1 MVLLA
6 TLLVVSWTVAG
17 AGVAAAQP
25 DGDVEPA
32 DEIYVDGDGNA
43 VLVYEEDAEDEEVE
57 FGADVGAGL
66 VHALVVSDA
75 EVDDTDV
82 TGSGTAVLTRDT
94 FSGNGTFAAPR
105 PEELADLTVDVE
117 GVHDE
122 ADSRFDATA
131 HARFEQDDR
140 RGGLPIDRGTA
151 EGTATVTASTFEATA
166 DVDATLAEPLG
177 GDRRHAFTVT
187 ETDGTYSLEADESY
201 VVSEWRA
208 EQWESRERA
217 AETLRNRYGSV
228 AEEFGGRSEVVLES
242 YSFTETA
249 DGRYRLD
256 VEYSV
261 TYHDIEDGLARE
273 LTRTLAETDEVD
285 LEESELDDLETRLG
299 ELTVEEVH
307 VAYEQ
312 RRDDVTASF
321 RMHLEDYDQVV
332 HAGLDVAEAA
342 DTGEVDLEEDIQRT
356 RDVLD
361 AQAAADLERRYT
373 VRVDVA
379 SVGGSAVEF
388 DLESTYRT
396 ENWQAYV
403 AELEDR
409 GIERTDLSYE
419 VTAESRGDEIETTA
433 AVELRGDDLVGGATE
448 ALLGVVD
455 EEDTEAQQY
464 VEAFREAGFEKARV
478 DVSVTEG
485 TVRLEGA
492 TAFENMTAL
501 QAALAESEQVPAF
514 ESAVARTDNGTVRT
528 YVRVPGATTS
538 DADEETVRELA
549 YVDDD
554 TEVHLAGTW
563 DRSFPEADT
572 QSAREYLGLTP
583 TPAPDE
589 DGGVM
594 ADGAGPGIGAAIAAL
609 LAAVALLAR
618 RRT

>member
-1 MVLLA
+1 MVALA
-6 TLLVVSWTVAG
+6 ILLVVGWTIVG
-17 AGVAAAQP
+17 TGVAAAQP
-25 DGDVEPA
+25 DTDAEPA

-43 VLVYEEDAEDEEVE
+43 VLVYEEDTEDEEVE

-82 TGSGTAVLTRDT
+82 TGSGTAVLTRDA

-105 PEELADLTVDVE
+105 PEELADLTVDAE

-131 HARFEQDDR
+131 HARFDQDDR

-151 EGTATVTASTFEATA
+151 EGTATVTASTFQATA
-166 DVDATLAEPLG
+166 AVDATLAEPLG
-177 GDRRHAFTVT
+177 DDRRHAFTVS
-187 ETDGTYSLEADESY
+187 ETDGTYTLEADESY

-217 AETLRNRYGSV
+217 EETLRNRYGSV
-228 AEEFGGRSEVVLES
+228 AEEFGGTGEVTLES

-256 VEYSV
+256 VAYSV
-261 TYHDIEDGLARE
+261 TYHDVEEGLTRE

-285 LEESELDDLETRLG
+285 LDESELDDLEGRLG

-307 VAYEQ
+307 VDFEQ
-312 RRDDVTASF
+312 RRDEVTASF
-321 RMHLEDYDQVV
+321 RMHLENYDQVV

-342 DTGEVDLEEDIQRT
+342 DTGEVDLEEDVQRT

-419 VTAESRGDEIETTA
+419 VHAESRGDEIETTA
-433 AVELRGDDLVGGATE
+433 AVELQGDDLVGGATE
-448 ALLGVVD
+448 ALLGVAS
-455 EEDTEAQQY
+455 EEDAEFQEY
-464 VEAFREAGFEKARV
+464 VQAFRDAGFEKARV

-501 QAALAESEQVPAF
+501 QASLAESEQVPAF

-528 YVRVPGATTS
+528 YVRVPGATAA
-538 DADEETVRELA
+538 DADEGTVRELA

-583 TPAPDE
+583 TPEPD

-594 ADGAGPGIGAAIAAL
+594 ADGAGPGIGAAVAAL
-609 LAAVALLAR
+609 LATVALLAR

>member
-1 MVLLA
+1 MVALV
-6 TLLVVSWTVAG
+6 TLLVVGWTIAG
-17 AGVAAAQP
+17 AGVTAAQP
-25 DGDVEPA
+25 DDGVEPA

-43 VLVYEEDAEDEEVE
+43 VLVYEEDAEDSEVE

-66 VHALVVSDA
+66 LHALVVSDA
-75 EVDDTDV
+75 ELDDTDV
-82 TGSGTAVLTRDT
+82 TGSGTAVLTEDQ

-105 PEELADLTVDVE
+105 PDELADLSVDVE

-122 ADSRFDATA
+122 EASRFDATA
-131 HARFEQDDR
+131 HARLDQDDR
-140 RGGLPIDRGTA
+140 RGGLPIDQGTA
-151 EGTATVTASTFEATA
+151 EGTATVTASTFQATA

-177 GDRRHAFTVT
+177 DDRRHAFTVA
-187 ETDGTYSLEADESY
+187 ETDGTYALEADESY

-208 EQWESRERA
+208 EQWDSRERA
-217 AETLRNRYGSV
+217 EETLRNRYGSL
-228 AEEFGGRSEVVLES
+228 AEEFGGTSEVVLES

-256 VEYSV
+256 VQYSV
-261 TYHDIEDGLARE
+261 TYHDIEEGLTRE
-273 LTRTLAETDEVD
+273 LTDTLADSDEVD
-285 LEESELDDLETRLG
+285 LDESELDELEARLG
-299 ELTVEEVH
+299 ELTIEEVH
-307 VAYEQ
+307 VSFEQ
-312 RRDDVTASF
+312 RRNDVTASF
-321 RMHLEDYDQVV
+321 RMHLENYDQVV

-342 DTGEVDLEEDIQRT
+342 DTGEVDLEDDVQQT

-379 SVGGSAVEF
+379 SVGGSAVDL

-419 VTAESRGDEIETTA
+419 VHAENHGEEIETTA
-433 AVELRGDDLVGGATE
+433 SVELRQDDLVDGATD
-448 ALLGVVD
+448 ALLGVAS
-455 EEDTEAQQY
+455 EEDSEAQEY

-478 DVSVTEG
+478 DVSLTEG
-485 TVRLEGA
+485 TVRFEGA
-492 TAFENMTAL
+492 TAFENVTAL
-501 QAALAESEQVPAF
+501 QTALAESEQLPAF

-528 YVRVPGATTS
+528 SVRVPGATS
-538 DADEETVRELA
+538 PDADEDTVRELS
-549 YVDDD
+549 YVDAN

-563 DRSFPEADT
+563 DRTFPEADT
-572 QSAREYLGLTP
+572 ESAREYLGLTP
-583 TPAPDE
+583 TPEPGG
-589 DGGVM
+589 GGVM
-594 ADGAGPGIGAAIAAL
+594 ADGAGPGIGASIAAL
-609 LAAVALLAR
+609 LAAVTLLAR